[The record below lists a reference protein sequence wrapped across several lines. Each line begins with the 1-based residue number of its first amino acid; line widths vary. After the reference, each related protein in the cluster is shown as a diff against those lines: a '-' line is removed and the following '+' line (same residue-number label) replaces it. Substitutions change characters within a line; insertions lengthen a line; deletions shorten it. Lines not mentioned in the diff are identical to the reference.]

1 MSPLWLARMAQ
12 QLSMFLLLA
21 LALALDEHEGLTQQ
35 QEAGQPRRRLP
46 ALLSLVLSLLLLL
59 V

>member
-21 LALALDEHEGLTQQ
+21 LLALDEHEGLTQQ